1 MKEMELITWSGI
13 MQCCSRQLH
22 ILFIILVTIPISQ
35 SVLAQNVGQSKKIQ
49 YGVVTAA
56 KQVDLSSN
64 AVPKGALIGGGI
76 GLLSTR
82 RGPSRQNR
90 TRNVIV
96 GTAAGAAIGA
106 ASSSGDTGI
115 LYDVKT
121 GSSVLQ
127 VVTDQTEIR
136 VDDCVAVEHAGETAN
151 LRRVSADHCTQASA
165 ADAVPAAAP
174 AAGETGQA
182 NKGCIAAKQEL
193 VEAETKEEADL
204 ATMKIK
210 TLCDE

>member
-1 MKEMELITWSGI
+1 VIELDKASEIMQACSRHIYLLFIVLITI
-13 MQCCSRQLH
+13 A
-22 ILFIILVTIPISQ
+22 VSQ
-35 SVLAQNVGQSKKIQ
+35 SVFAQNVGQSKKIQ
-49 YGVVTAA
+49 YGTVTAS
-56 KQVDLSSN
+56 KTVDLSSN

-76 GLLSTR
+76 GLLTTR

-90 TRNVIV
+90 TRNVVV

-115 LYDVKT
+115 LYDVNT
-121 GSSVLQ
+121 GAGVVQ

-136 VDDCVAVEHAGETAN
+136 VDDCVAVEQAGETAN

-165 ADAVPAAAP
+165 ADAAP
-174 AAGETGQA
+174 AADQPGQA

-193 VEAETKEEADL
+193 VEAGTKEQADL
-204 ATMKIK
+204 AAMKIK

>member
-1 MKEMELITWSGI
+1 MRT
-13 MQCCSRQLH
+13 CSRH
-22 ILFIILVTIPISQ
+22 IRIFFILLVTILISQ

-49 YGVVTAA
+49 YGVVTAS
-56 KQVDLSSN
+56 KEVDLSSN

-76 GLLSTR
+76 GLLTTR

-90 TRNVIV
+90 TRNVV
-96 GTAAGAAIGA
+96 LGTAAGAAIGA

-115 LYDVKT
+115 LYDVNT
-121 GSSVLQ
+121 GAGVVQ

-136 VDDCVAVEHAGETAN
+136 VDDCVAVEQTGETAN
-151 LRRVSADHCTQASA
+151 LRRVSTDYCTQASA
-165 ADAVPAAAP
+165 ADAAP
-174 AAGETGQA
+174 AADQLGQT

-204 ATMKIK
+204 AAMKIK
-210 TLCDE
+210 TLCGE

>member
-1 MKEMELITWSGI
+1 MH
-13 MQCCSRQLH
+13 RH
-22 ILFIILVTIPISQ
+22 ILLIVLITIPISQ
-35 SVLAQNVGQSKKIQ
+35 SVFAQNVGQSKKIQ
-49 YGVVTAA
+49 YGTVTAS
-56 KQVDLSSN
+56 KTVDLSSN

-76 GLLSTR
+76 GLLTTR

-115 LYDVKT
+115 LYDVNT
-121 GSSVLQ
+121 GTGVVQ

-136 VDDCVAVEHAGETAN
+136 VDDCVAVEQAGETAN
-151 LRRVSADHCTQASA
+151 LRRVSANHCTQASA
-165 ADAVPAAAP
+165 AGAAP
-174 AAGETGQA
+174 AADQPGQA

-193 VEAETKEEADL
+193 VEAETKEQADL
-204 ATMKIK
+204 AAMKIK

>member
-1 MKEMELITWSGI
+1 MQTCLKHIQFLLIALITVS
-13 MQCCSRQLH
+13 
-22 ILFIILVTIPISQ
+22 ISQ
-35 SVLAQNVGQSKKIQ
+35 TALAQKAGQSKKIQ
-49 YGVVTAA
+49 YGVVTAS
-56 KQVDLSSN
+56 KEVDLSSN

-76 GLLSTR
+76 GLLTTR

-90 TRNVIV
+90 TRNVVV

-115 LYDVKT
+115 LYDVNT
-121 GSSVLQ
+121 GAGVVQ

-136 VDDCVAVEHAGETAN
+136 VDDCVAVEQTGETAN
-151 LRRVSADHCTQASA
+151 LRRVSTDYCTQASA
-165 ADAVPAAAP
+165 ADAAP
-174 AAGETGQA
+174 AADQPGQA

-204 ATMKIK
+204 AAMKIK
-210 TLCDE
+210 TLCDK

>member
-1 MKEMELITWSGI
+1 
-13 MQCCSRQLH
+13 
-22 ILFIILVTIPISQ
+22 
-35 SVLAQNVGQSKKIQ
+35 
-49 YGVVTAA
+49 VTAS
-56 KQVDLSSN
+56 KTVDLSSN

-76 GLLSTR
+76 GLLTTR

-90 TRNVIV
+90 TRNVVV

-115 LYDVKT
+115 LYDVNT
-121 GSSVLQ
+121 GAGVVQ

-136 VDDCVAVEHAGETAN
+136 VDDCVAVEQAGETAN
-151 LRRVSADHCTQASA
+151 LRRVSANHCTQASA
-165 ADAVPAAAP
+165 ADAAP
-174 AAGETGQA
+174 AADQPGQA

-193 VEAETKEEADL
+193 VEAETKEQADL
-204 ATMKIK
+204 AAMKIK

>member
-1 MKEMELITWSGI
+1 VIELHKVNEVIHASSRHIYLLIVVLITIS
-13 MQCCSRQLH
+13 
-22 ILFIILVTIPISQ
+22 ISQ
-35 SVLAQNVGQSKKIQ
+35 SVFAQNVGQSKKIQ
-49 YGVVTAA
+49 YGIVTAS

-76 GLLSTR
+76 GLLTTR

-90 TRNVIV
+90 TRNVVV
-96 GTAAGAAIGA
+96 GAAAGAAIGA
-106 ASSSGDTGI
+106 ASSSDDTGI

-121 GSSVLQ
+121 GTGVVQ

-136 VDDCVAVEHAGETAN
+136 VDDCVAVEQAGETAN
-151 LRRVSADHCTQASA
+151 LRRVSTDYCTQASA
-165 ADAVPAAAP
+165 ADAAP
-174 AAGETGQA
+174 AGDGSGQA

-204 ATMKIK
+204 AAMKIK
-210 TLCDE
+210 TLCGE

>member
-1 MKEMELITWSGI
+1 MNEWSHIMQTCLKHIQFLLIALITVS
-13 MQCCSRQLH
+13 
-22 ILFIILVTIPISQ
+22 ISQ
-35 SVLAQNVGQSKKIQ
+35 TALAQKAGQSKKIQ
-49 YGVVTAA
+49 YGVVTAS
-56 KQVDLSSN
+56 KEVDLSSN

-76 GLLSTR
+76 GLLTTR

-90 TRNVIV
+90 TRNVVV

-115 LYDVKT
+115 LYDVNT
-121 GSSVLQ
+121 GAGVVQ

-136 VDDCVAVEHAGETAN
+136 VDDCVAVEQTGETAN
-151 LRRVSADHCTQASA
+151 LRRVSTDYCTQASA
-165 ADAVPAAAP
+165 ADAAP
-174 AAGETGQA
+174 AADQPGQV

-204 ATMKIK
+204 AAMKIK
-210 TLCDE
+210 TLCDK

>member
-1 MKEMELITWSGI
+1 MQTCLKHIQFLLIALITVS
-13 MQCCSRQLH
+13 
-22 ILFIILVTIPISQ
+22 ISQ
-35 SVLAQNVGQSKKIQ
+35 TALAQKAGQSKKIQ
-49 YGVVTAA
+49 YGVVTAS
-56 KQVDLSSN
+56 KEVDLSSN

-76 GLLSTR
+76 GLLTTR

-115 LYDVKT
+115 LYDVNT
-121 GSSVLQ
+121 GAGVVQ

-136 VDDCVAVEHAGETAN
+136 VDDCVAVEQTGETAN
-151 LRRVSADHCTQASA
+151 LRRVSTDYCTQASA
-165 ADAVPAAAP
+165 ADAAP
-174 AAGETGQA
+174 AADQPGQA

-204 ATMKIK
+204 AAMKIK
-210 TLCDE
+210 TLCDK

>member
-1 MKEMELITWSGI
+1 MQTCLKHIQFLLIALITVS
-13 MQCCSRQLH
+13 
-22 ILFIILVTIPISQ
+22 ISQ
-35 SVLAQNVGQSKKIQ
+35 TALAQKAGQSKKIQ
-49 YGVVTAA
+49 YGVVTAS
-56 KQVDLSSN
+56 KEVDLSSN

-76 GLLSTR
+76 GLLTTR

-90 TRNVIV
+90 TRNVVV

-115 LYDVKT
+115 LYDVNT
-121 GSSVLQ
+121 GAGVVQ

-136 VDDCVAVEHAGETAN
+136 VDDCVAVEQTGETAN
-151 LRRVSADHCTQASA
+151 LRRVSTDYCTQASA
-165 ADAVPAAAP
+165 ADAAP
-174 AAGETGQA
+174 AADQPGQV

-204 ATMKIK
+204 AAMKIK
-210 TLCDE
+210 TLCDK